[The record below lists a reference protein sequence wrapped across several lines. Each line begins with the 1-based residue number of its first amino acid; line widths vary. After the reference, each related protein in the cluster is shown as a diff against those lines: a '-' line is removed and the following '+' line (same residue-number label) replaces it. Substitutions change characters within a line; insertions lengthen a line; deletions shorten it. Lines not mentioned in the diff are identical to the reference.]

1 MHGKQIRK
9 SEEALGQDEHKI
21 EYRVKEL
28 SKTAKS
34 RCKNVTCVSE
44 ESENKTVKNDETSI
58 SWEEVL

>member
-1 MHGKQIRK
+1 MDVTSIKRK
-9 SEEALGQDEHKI
+9 RGAEEI
-21 EYRVKEL
+21 